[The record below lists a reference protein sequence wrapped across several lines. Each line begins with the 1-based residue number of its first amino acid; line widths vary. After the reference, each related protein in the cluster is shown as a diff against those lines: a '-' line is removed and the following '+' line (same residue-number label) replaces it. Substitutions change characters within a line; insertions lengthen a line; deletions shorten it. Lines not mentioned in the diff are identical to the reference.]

1 MNHILFF
8 FLSLGLLIPTETT
21 SINVVSEDATTK
33 TTTTTFYLTRHA
45 EKDRSDKSNRN
56 PKLTDDG
63 VERANNIA
71 RMLSEV
77 GIDAVYAT
85 NYIRTMA
92 TATPTA
98 NLFNKEIIIYD
109 WNQFD
114 AEKMIQENLGKNVL
128 IVGHSNTT
136 PIVINKLLGVDTY
149 AEIDDANFSN
159 FYIVTITSQARS
171 SILLKIN

>member
-1 MNHILFF
+1 MNHILLL
-8 FLSLGLLIPTETT
+8 FLGLGLLIPTKIT
-21 SINVVSEDATTK
+21 SDNFVSQGTI
-33 TTTTTFYLTRHA
+33 TTTFYLTRHA
-45 EKDRSDKSNRN
+45 EKDRSDKRNRD
-56 PKLTDDG
+56 PQLTKEG

-71 RMLSEV
+71 QLLSEE
-77 GIDAVYAT
+77 GIDAVYST
-85 NYIRTMA
+85 NYIRTVA

-136 PIVINKLLGVDTY
+136 PIVVNKLLGADTY
-149 AEIDDANFSN
+149 VEIDDANFSN
-159 FYIVTITSQARS
+159 FYIVTINSKERS
-171 SILLKIN
+171 SILLKID